1 MVLRTAPL
9 ALPAF
14 FLVSAIAVGHQT
26 IVTSVPLAGAL
37 LALGVAKARRPG
49 VCIAAS
55 ALGLLAAWGQPEAI
69 REIPV
74 PIDSRRPVV
83 ATGRV
88 IDEWRRVEYGWQSR
102 VVVRSL
108 RQGYQVVPWR
118 ASLRLSVGGSERPGL
133 GARVRASGYL
143 RRASGLANIPP
154 TEPGIWG
161 LNVKSVRL
169 LELRGSRSLVSR
181 GVGQIR
187 NRLEE
192 GLESLPRGRGRA
204 LLEVLLLG
212 RGDQLIRRDRQTV
225 RRFGVA
231 HLFAVSG
238 LHVAILGA
246 GVYLLLAPTP
256 RAMRIATSLCVVVF
270 YTVLTGGRPSIL
282 RAGLMAGVAA
292 LSLLAGRPAA
302 GLQSLAVATSLM
314 VAWSPGLV
322 LDTGFQLT
330 ASATAGIVWLAP
342 MIASRLPA
350 WLPAGIKRSVA
361 ASLAAQFGCG
371 PFIWPKFAMICPVS
385 IPLNVIA
392 VPWTAG
398 LLALS
403 MFWGAST
410 LIAPG
415 LSVTIGSWID
425 TLAAPLD
432 WLGRVVPSAL
442 ITWPVSMTFMQ
453 AIVSTVLALLSILVR
468 LRGPLRLTLVS
479 LALLSFTG
487 PAPMSHVDLTMLDVG
502 QGDAI
507 LLRDGR
513 HTALID
519 GGGWPRADIAARVLL
534 PFFAGQ
540 GIRQID
546 TLIVTHSDTDH
557 CQGVADLATYIPTG
571 AVFVSGRGLQ
581 STCSDRLADLPGVDL
596 RTLSSGESTAVG
608 RWRVRAIHPTDGG
621 LGAGNNDSLVLR
633 VDGLGRSALLTG
645 DIEEGAEDQ
654 ILRRQPRELLEA
666 DILKVAHH
674 GSRTSTSES
683 FLRAVSPRLAL
694 ISAGRRNRYGHP
706 SSEVVD
712 RLRRRGVTVLRTDRD
727 GMVRLVF
734 NENGA
739 TRIERFGLATAD
751 RLD

>member
-1 MVLRTAPL
+1 M
-9 ALPAF
+9 
-14 FLVSAIAVGHQT
+14 

-37 LALGVAKARRPG
+37 LALGVANARRSG
-49 VCIAAS
+49 VCLAAS
-55 ALGLLAAWGQPEAI
+55 ALGLLAAWGQPEAV

-74 PIDSRRPVV
+74 PIDSRRPVE

-88 IDEWRRVEYGWQSR
+88 IDEWRRVEYGWQTR
-102 VVVRSL
+102 VAVRSL
-108 RQGYQVVPWR
+108 RQGCRVVPWQV
-118 ASLRLSVGGSERPGL
+118 SLRLLVGGQERPGL

-161 LNVKSVRL
+161 LTVKSARL
-169 LELRGSRSLVSR
+169 LELRGKRSLVSR

-187 NRLEE
+187 SRLEE
-192 GLESLPRGRGRA
+192 GLALLPRERGRA

-212 RGDQLIRRDRQTV
+212 RGDQLIRKDRQTV

-342 MIASRLPA
+342 MIASTLPA

-371 PFIWPKFAMICPVS
+371 PWIWPRFAMICPVS

-392 VPWTAG
+392 VPWMAG

-403 MFWGAST
+403 MLWGASA
-410 LIAPG
+410 LIAPGG
-415 LSVTIGSWID
+415 LSVTIGTWID

-432 WLGRVVPSAL
+432 WLGRVAPSAL
-442 ITWPVSMTFMQ
+442 ITWPVSMTFVQ
-453 AIVSTVLALLSILVR
+453 AIVSAMLALLSILVR
-468 LRGPLRLTLVS
+468 FRGPLRLVLAS

-519 GGGWPRADIAARVLL
+519 GGGWPRADIASRVLL

-540 GIRQID
+540 GIRQVD

-557 CQGVADLATYIPTG
+557 CQGVADLATYISTG
-571 AVFVSGRGLQ
+571 AVFVSRRGLQ
-581 STCSDRLADLPGVDL
+581 STCSDRLAALPGVDL
-596 RTLSSGESTAVG
+596 RTLSSGEFTTVG
-608 RWRVRAIHPTDGG
+608 RWQVRAIHPTDSGRGG
-621 LGAGNNDSLVLR
+621 GNNDSLVLR
-633 VDGLGRSALLTG
+633 VNGLGRSALLTG
-645 DIEEGAEDQ
+645 DIEEGAEAQ
-654 ILRRQPRELLEA
+654 ILRRHPRELLEA

-674 GSRTSTSES
+674 GSRTSTSDS

-727 GMVRLVF
+727 GMLRLVF
-734 NENGA
+734 YENGT

-751 RLD
+751 GLH